1 MADNISNLENADD
14 FEEIVTPSDELIE
27 SFEHMIKDI
36 GEDPARDG
44 LLETPRRAAA
54 AFKFLNHGYKIG

>member
-1 MADNISNLENADD
+1 MAENISNLENADD
-14 FEEIVTPSDELIE
+14 FDEIITPSDELIK

-44 LLETPRRAAA
+44 LLETPKRAAA
-54 AFKFLNHGYKIG
+54 AF